1 MGGLS
6 EERLRLVK
14 LIEHW
19 AHHNDEHGGR
29 FAEAAAE
36 AERMGVG
43 GAAEELGRA
52 AAESDKVSRHL
63 LKALKILGE
72 VRG

>member
-29 FAEAAAE
+29 FKE
-36 AERMGVG
+36 AEM
-43 GAAEELGRA
+43 
-52 AAESDKVSRHL
+52 
-63 LKALKILGE
+63 IY
-72 VRG
+72 